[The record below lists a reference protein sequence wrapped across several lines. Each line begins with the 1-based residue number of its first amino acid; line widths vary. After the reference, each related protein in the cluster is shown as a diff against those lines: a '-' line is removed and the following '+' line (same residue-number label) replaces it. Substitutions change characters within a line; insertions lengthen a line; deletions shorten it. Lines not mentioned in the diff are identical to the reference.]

1 MALAMDSVTSKTWP
15 QLRSLYFVL
24 AAAVFIAA
32 AAVEGLVHRP
42 WLGPDQKFG
51 FWCGS
56 IWSSECSQ
64 RLADPYSFSHIVHG
78 IVFYGLLWLC
88 FRKASIAARFLTSV
102 VIECAWEVG
111 ENLPFIIERF
121 RAANATLGYNGDSIM
136 NSLSDVVMMAF
147 GFWIAW
153 KFTPWKSLV
162 AALVMEIG
170 CALWVR
176 DNMTLQ
182 LAMLLHPIKAVQN
195 WQNDAAPAS
204 IKAKM

>member
-1 MALAMDSVTSKTWP
+1 MVAMPSKTWLQP
-15 QLRSLYFVL
+15 RSLYFTL

-32 AAVEGLVHRP
+32 GTVEALVHRP
-42 WLGPDQKFG
+42 WLGPDKKFG

-88 FRKASIAARFLTSV
+88 FRKASVAARFLTSV

-121 RAANATLGYNGDSIM
+121 RAANAALGYEGDSIM
-136 NSLSDVVMMAF
+136 NSLSDVVMMAI

-153 KFTPWKSLV
+153 KFTPWKSLA
-162 AALVMEIG
+162 AALVMEVG

-182 LAMLLHPIKAVQN
+182 LVMLLHPIQAVKT

-204 IKAKM
+204 IKAKMR